1 MCISF
6 YYHIVIHK
14 AMENLFNLWIL
25 PIFAG
30 FAAAALLF
38 SLFSFFLERIQTQA
52 IKKQFRHLLSHSKGR
67 IIGLSYDYI
76 HKYCGPPDSAA
87 PVGNGIKH
95 CIWQR
100 GRCAVSLLFDEQ
112 DMCVGI
118 DHISI

>member
-1 MCISF
+1 MCPAGFSF
-6 YYHIVIHK
+6 YLYVFYAVSQDDVNKLVAGIVAFVGNSVK
-14 AMENLFNLWIL
+14 L
-25 PIFAG
+25 G
-30 FAAAALLF
+30 
-38 SLFSFFLERIQTQA
+38 Q
-52 IKKQFRHLLSHSKGR
+52 SKGR

-100 GRCAVSLLFDEQ
+100 GRCAVSLLFEEQ